1 MALGTA
7 VHTLVLEPATFN
19 DEFIVMPKID
29 KRTKIGKELF
39 AEFEA
44 ASAGKTVIAEDMLAK
59 AQAMADSV
67 RSHPVAGLLLED
79 VVSESSIYWWYK
91 TMDPD
96 DSTKFKTMLKVRPD
110 AICRNYPVIIDL
122 KSTVDGSYSG
132 FIRAIQNYYYHVS
145 AAMYLEG
152 VNQCKE
158 LLAEMGHFAY
168 TKFLFVCVESAEPY
182 LTSIYELSPEYLDVG
197 KLLYR
202 RCLHTLKHGQ
212 ETTGPGSRMKSV
224 LSSHPAGH
232 LAALSFNPSN
242 ERKEI
247 DMTNAIAE
255 LKQAEI
261 APIADS
267 TMSDIMLNTELLK
280 GIQDL
285 AKHMSQATVTVPKHW
300 PDPRRLLRGDPAG
313 RAVEDEPFAVAQKTH
328 VINGTLGYEAQLVNA
343 VIQASGAVASRFHYE
358 YQGEGAK
365 LACRVGAI
373 IRGERHHLERV
384 AVLRRRHHQN
394 SPLWKT
400 NPKQQL
406 GYLQV
411 KNWARLYCPGA
422 ILGVYAG
429 RTRREGT
436 W

>member
-1 MALGTA
+1 MLSAEPVKEEAESQEATKRPFIEAGWYRDLSNEAYHGSFGYSSSGLKILIEHTPAHLQYSLAHRSEPTANMALGTA

-132 FIRAIQNYYYHVS
+132 FIRSIQNYYYHVS

-152 VNQCKE
+152 VNQCKP
-158 LLAEMGHFAY
+158 LLQEMGHFAY

-182 LTSIYELSPEYLDVG
+182 LTSIYELSPEYLDIG
-197 KLLYR
+197 KLIYR

-212 ETTGPGSRMKSV
+212 ENNWPGFPEEVR
-224 LSSHPAGH
+224 
-232 LAALSFNPSN
+232 
-242 ERKEI
+242 I
-247 DMTNAIAE
+247 I
-255 LKQAEI
+255 
-261 APIADS
+261 
-267 TMSDIMLNTELLK
+267 
-280 GIQDL
+280 
-285 AKHMSQATVTVPKHW
+285 
-300 PDPRRLLRGDPAG
+300 
-313 RAVEDEPFAVAQKTH
+313 EPP
-328 VINGTLGYEAQLVNA
+328 GW
-343 VIQASGAVASRFHYE
+343 ASR
-358 YQGEGAK
+358 
-365 LACRVGAI
+365 
-373 IRGERHHLERV
+373 
-384 AVLRRRHHQN
+384 
-394 SPLWKT
+394 
-400 NPKQQL
+400 
-406 GYLQV
+406 GYV
-411 KNWARLYCPGA
+411 
-422 ILGVYAG
+422 V
-429 RTRREGT
+429 
-436 W
+436 